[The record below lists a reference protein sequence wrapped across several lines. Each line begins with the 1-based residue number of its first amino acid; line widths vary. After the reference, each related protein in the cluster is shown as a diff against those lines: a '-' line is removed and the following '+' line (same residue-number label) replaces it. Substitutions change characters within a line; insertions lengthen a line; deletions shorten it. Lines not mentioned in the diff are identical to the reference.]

1 MKNGVELLLAELLA
15 PIECSQILRDK
26 IAAVST
32 EILEITGAKII
43 DYGQARVRKFF
54 VNTAESLERRLSDG
68 RIGPRTA
75 CRLIDEAC
83 QRVRRHCAKYL
94 EYADTRNF
102 LFAAE
107 HVKRDYGW
115 RPPRQPRKPVIDTQQ

>member
-1 MKNGVELLLAELLA
+1 MREA
-15 PIECSQILRDK
+15 PSVKPINKKLPACQL
-26 IAAVST
+26 
-32 EILEITGAKII
+32 
-43 DYGQARVRKFF
+43 KFL

-115 RPPRQPRKPVIDTQQ
+115 RPPRQPRKPVIDTQQYLF